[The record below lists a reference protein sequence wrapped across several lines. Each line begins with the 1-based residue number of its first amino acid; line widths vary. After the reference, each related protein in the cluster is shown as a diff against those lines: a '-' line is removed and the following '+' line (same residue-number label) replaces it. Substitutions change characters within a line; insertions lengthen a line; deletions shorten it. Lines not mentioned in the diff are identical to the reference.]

1 MTSFADVISGRKVLV
16 FGLGR
21 QGGGTGDASWL
32 REHGAV
38 VRVSDKD
45 LELCPEG
52 QTEEQIDW
60 AEIVIKNPAVPDDH
74 VLITRAKSRGL
85 QVYTSVAV
93 YVKYAKVKTIG
104 VTGTR
109 GKSTTVAL
117 IAAMLEANHPGSVI
131 SGGNIA
137 GTSCLSLFDQE
148 EDKEYAVL
156 ELSSFQLHNFHDLR
170 VSPSIALVT
179 NLYPDHL
186 NRYTSMEEY
195 RQDKEAVC
203 AYQQSGDICVFNSE
217 NEGAIQIATKSP
229 GEKIPFSSKGCQDWE
244 TNLPGDHNKANIA
257 GMAAL
262 SRVLKFDEKLARKIA
277 AEFSGLPFRLEGVGT
292 IGGVKYVNDT
302 TATTPTAAIKA
313 LEAITTPIVWI
324 TGGDTKQLPYT
335 ELLKEVGSNSRI
347 KQIIVLGGKN
357 IPEYTGKLKQIA
369 GDKIAG
375 TVHSMSE
382 AVLLARRIASSGDT
396 VLLSPG
402 FTSFDLFKNEFD
414 RGRQFNE
421 AVRIL

>member
-1 MTSFADVISGRKVLV
+1 MTSFVDAISGKKVLV

-21 QGGGTGDASWL
+21 QGGGAGDASWL
-32 REHGAV
+32 KDHGAV

-60 AEIVIKNPAVPDDH
+60 AEIVIKNPAVPDDL
-74 VLITRAKSRGL
+74 VLINRAKSRRIP
-85 QVYTSVAV
+85 VYTSVAL

-117 IAAMLEANHPGSVI
+117 ITAMLEANHPRRVI

-148 EDKEYAVL
+148 EGKEYVVL

-170 VSPSIALVT
+170 VSPSIALIT

-186 NRYTSMEEY
+186 NRYLSMELY
-195 RQDKEAVC
+195 RQDKEAIC
-203 AYQQSGDICVFNSE
+203 AYQQKEDICLYNSD
-217 NEGAIQIATKSP
+217 NEGAIQIAAKSP
-229 GEKIPFSSKGCQDWE
+229 GEKIPFTSSDCQDWE
-244 TNLPGDHNKANIA
+244 TNLPGEHNRANIA

-262 SRVLKFDEKLARKIA
+262 SKLLKLDEKLARKIA

-313 LEAITTPIVWI
+313 LEAITTPIIWI

-335 ELLKEVGSNSRI
+335 ELLKEVDNNVRI
-347 KQIIVLGGKN
+347 KKIVILGGKN
-357 IPEYTGKLKQIA
+357 IPDYIAELKQIA
-369 GDKIAG
+369 GNKIVG
-375 TVHSMSE
+375 TVTTMTE
-382 AVLLARRIASSGDT
+382 AVSLARSVSSPGDT

-421 AVRIL
+421 AVRVI

>member
-1 MTSFADVISGRKVLV
+1 
-16 FGLGR
+16 
-21 QGGGTGDASWL
+21 
-32 REHGAV
+32 
-38 VRVSDKD
+38 
-45 LELCPEG
+45 
-52 QTEEQIDW
+52 
-60 AEIVIKNPAVPDDH
+60 
-74 VLITRAKSRGL
+74 
-85 QVYTSVAV
+85 
-93 YVKYAKVKTIG
+93 
-104 VTGTR
+104 
-109 GKSTTVAL
+109 
-117 IAAMLEANHPGSVI
+117 MLEANHPGSVI

-148 EDKEYAVL
+148 EGKEYAVL

-186 NRYTSMEEY
+186 NRYISMEEY

-203 AYQQSGDICVFNSE
+203 AYQQSGDICLFNSE